1 LSNWTRLF
9 RETRWLRTKRPS
21 HAFVLS
27 RRRLAYV
34 GPEGASKGAAG
45 VPASIRVVTRA
56 LPADALAEGVAG
68 LPVAGAA
75 YAGAVARLLAEVAV
89 RMPAASLVV
98 ADDFVRVLVI
108 DAVDPEENPK
118 EVEEVLAWKFGRTF
132 GEPAPPLRLS
142 WQASGPGES
151 DTRVV
156 ALAAPEEAVASWEAP
171 FEKAGIRL
179 GALEIESLAVSSLG
193 LSALGGDG
201 LVVWAPGP
209 TATVVHFEKG
219 SLRFVRVRSTAD
231 AFSALQELQMTASY
245 VSPRG
250 TAAPG
255 GTETALADGESPV
268 VRMPCAA
275 GPAGAPLVEM
285 LSGFRR
291 EHGGPPPSLL
301 SPEALVPGLR
311 AASGVDEATV
321 LAALGAMAGGD

>member
-1 LSNWTRLF
+1 MSNWTRLF
-9 RETRWLRTKRPS
+9 RESRWLRTKRPS

-34 GPEGASKGAAG
+34 GPEGATRG
-45 VPASIRVVTRA
+45 VSGIPASVRVVTRA
-56 LPADALAEGVAG
+56 LPPDALSDGLAG
-68 LPVAGAA
+68 LPVAGPAF
-75 YAGAVARLLAEVAV
+75 AGAVARLLAEVAV

-108 DAVDPEENPK
+108 DAEDPERRPK

-132 GEPAPPLRLS
+132 GEPVPPLRLS
-142 WQASGPGES
+142 WQASGPGAA

-171 FEKAGIRL
+171 FERAGIRL

-193 LSALGGDG
+193 MQVLGGNG

-231 AFSALQELQMTASY
+231 ALSALQELQMTASF
-245 VSPRG
+245 VTPAG
-250 TAAPG
+250 AAAAAG
-255 GTETALADGESPV
+255 AEGEQDSPV
-268 VRMPCAA
+268 VRIACAA
-275 GPAGAPLVEM
+275 GPAGAPVVEM
-285 LSGFRR
+285 LAEFRR
-291 EHGGPPPSLL
+291 ERGGLAPSVLSSAALL
-301 SPEALVPGLR
+301 PGLR
-311 AASGVDEATV
+311 AASGGDDATV